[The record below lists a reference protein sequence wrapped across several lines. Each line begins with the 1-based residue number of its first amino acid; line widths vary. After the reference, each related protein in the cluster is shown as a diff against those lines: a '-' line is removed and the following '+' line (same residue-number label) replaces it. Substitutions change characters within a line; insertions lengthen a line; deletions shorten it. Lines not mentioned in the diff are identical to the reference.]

1 MLYGYEDEL
10 PSLTSERFPDGAWI
24 QHEYRMEL
32 KSLPEEKY
40 DELTLHMTIPMK
52 IEHVRDYMMS
62 TYRGDS
68 IGPRYTDQIFEADCL
83 IKFKWD

>member
-32 KSLPEEKY
+32 NTIPLEQY
-40 DELTLHMTIPMK
+40 DSLTLHLSIPMT

-68 IGPRYTDQIFEADCL
+68 IGSRYTEQTFEADCP
-83 IKFKWD
+83 IKFNWD